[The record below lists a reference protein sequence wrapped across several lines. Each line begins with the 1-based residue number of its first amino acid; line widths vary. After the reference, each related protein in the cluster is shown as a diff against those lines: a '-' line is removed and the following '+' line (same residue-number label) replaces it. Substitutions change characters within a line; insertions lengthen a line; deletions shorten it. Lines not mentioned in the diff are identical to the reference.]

1 LEHISKLLKPFDL
14 LQDLHHSIY
23 STAEKVKAMADDSE
37 YQILSREQQAK
48 LHQQKIQLRLKNEQY
63 LRSHPELKALVS
75 YFMRSLLEEK
85 PEKPEIFA
93 AEFFTRPDVKPIVL
107 KSIGMK

>member
-1 LEHISKLLKPFDL
+1 M
-14 LQDLHHSIY
+14 
-23 STAEKVKAMADDSE
+23 AEADSE
-37 YQILSREQQAK
+37 YNILSKQQQEK
-48 LHQQKIQLRLKNEQY
+48 LHQQKVQMRLNNEKY

-75 YFMRSLLEEK
+75 LFMRTLLEDK

-93 AEFFTRPDVKPIVL
+93 AEFFTRADVKAIVS

>member
-1 LEHISKLLKPFDL
+1 
-14 LQDLHHSIY
+14 
-23 STAEKVKAMADDSE
+23 
-37 YQILSREQQAK
+37 
-48 LHQQKIQLRLKNEQY
+48 
-63 LRSHPELKALVS
+63 
-75 YFMRSLLEEK
+75 MRSLLEEK

>member
-1 LEHISKLLKPFDL
+1 M
-14 LQDLHHSIY
+14 
-23 STAEKVKAMADDSE
+23 AEADSE
-37 YQILSREQQAK
+37 YNILSKQQQEK
-48 LHQQKIQLRLKNEQY
+48 LHQQKVQMRLNNEKY

-75 YFMRSLLEEK
+75 LFMRTLLEDK

-93 AEFFTRPDVKPIVL
+93 AEFFTRPDVKAIVL